1 MNIDVHAHFVPQALL
16 DDVAARR
23 HSFPSVDAS
32 VDKGSV
38 RVAFCGQE
46 AKRGLM
52 PAMSDVDQRRRWLSE
67 QRVDRQIVGGWL
79 DLFGYELPAEEGA
92 DWSRLLNEHM
102 LKAVKSVDAFVPL
115 ATVPMQSGRLAARVL
130 EEALDAGFHG
140 AMIGTQPRG
149 ASGVLDDPDL
159 DLFWETASARRA
171 TLLLHP
177 TFGAHDPRLKAYD
190 LVSAVG
196 RATDTT
202 TAVARLLF
210 SGHFLR
216 YPDIRFVIA
225 HGGGALPMLLGR
237 LRRSFETNPGTRA
250 DPVEGFKR
258 LYFDSAVYDARILRF
273 VCEMAG
279 VSKVMMGTDQPFAIA
294 EAEPVQLI
302 DCCGLHA
309 AERAAI
315 LGGTAA
321 EVFHI
326 PGST

>member
-23 HSFPSVDAS
+23 HAFPSVEATMDN
-32 VDKGSV
+32 GSL
-38 RVAFCGQE
+38 RVAFCGGE
-46 AKRGLM
+46 PKRGLM
-52 PAMSDVDQRRRWLSE
+52 SAMSDVDRRRQWLS
-67 QRVDRQIVGGWL
+67 QQQLDRQIVGGWL
-79 DLFGYELPAEEGA
+79 DLFGYELPANEGA

-102 LKAVKSVDAFVPL
+102 LRAVKGIDAFVPL
-115 ATVPMQSGRLAARVL
+115 ATVPMQSGKHAARVL

-140 AMIGTQPRG
+140 AMIGTQPKG
-149 ASGVLDDPDL
+149 ATGVLDDADL
-159 DLFWETASARRA
+159 DAFWETANARKA

-237 LRRSFETNPGTRA
+237 LRRSFETNPGKRA

-258 LYFDSAVYDARILRF
+258 LYFDSAVYDARVLRF

-279 VSKVMMGTDQPFAIA
+279 VSRIMMGTDQPFAIA
-294 EAEPVQLI
+294 ENEPVKLI
-302 DCCGLHA
+302 DCCGFHA
-309 AERAAI
+309 AERAAV

-321 EVFHI
+321 EIFHI
-326 PGST
+326 PGNA